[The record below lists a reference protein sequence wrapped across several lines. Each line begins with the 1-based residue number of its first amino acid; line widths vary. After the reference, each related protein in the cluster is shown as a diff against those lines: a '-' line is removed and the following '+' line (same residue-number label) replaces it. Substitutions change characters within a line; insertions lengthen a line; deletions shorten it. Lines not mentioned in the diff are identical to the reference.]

1 MPDVTWQ
8 IPEDFQGI
16 ISYNPRHDIQDYLNL
31 KNQNGK
37 IDPRQYIEEQIRID
51 NRTRRQLEKAIGER
65 FGVEKSTWDYFVEGE
80 VLKSPDY
87 TEPVLKR
94 YKKGQRFLAEN
105 GSVETAREDAEV
117 RGITA
122 VERIFSQ
129 HELHANQKLV
139 IASPRG
145 PEGTLYE
152 ENYFDVYKERE
163 DGSIEVTRY
172 HSTHSYEGFH
182 KAAQKADPTFKSPPE
197 NKPLDAA
204 HFLDK
209 PIITSLSE
217 DEILELFAIDT
228 EAQSYRESQEII
240 AVCTPIITAYIN
252 TLAEDPLAIDQ
263 IKKTI
268 NTIFNKADWAKQQ
281 IDESE
286 KPDNQQRSIPRLRA
300 GLCQAG
306 PELRPALYPSV
317 KPDLHPIAV
326 MREIDHYGSQPV
338 RPSTR
343 GCPGVQRG
351 FTVNQPAKLRAA
363 ARLISAKSVA
373 DYARLAKNTLDDEDE
388 DTSDFPCG
396 GTKENGE
403 PCTYIVRYGSGTTK
417 CPDCGRPAV
426 CA

>member
-1 MPDVTWQ
+1 MQERALPITSEEILPDVTWQ

-31 KNQNGK
+31 KNRNGK

-87 TEPVLKR
+87 AEPVLNR

-105 GSVETAREDAEV
+105 GSVESEREAAEV
-117 RGITA
+117 RGIAA
-122 VERIFSQ
+122 VEKIFSQ
-129 HELHANQKLV
+129 HELYPNQKLV
-139 IASPRG
+139 IASPRS

-240 AVCTPIITAYIN
+240 EVCTPFITSYIN
-252 TLAEDPLAIDQ
+252 TLVKNPLEIDQ

-268 NTIFNKADWAKQQ
+268 NTIFNVADHIKEQQDKAKRPGTVHVTKIWH
-281 IDESE
+281 
-286 KPDNQQRSIPRLRA
+286 PVIPRDFH
-300 GLCQAG
+300 
-306 PELRPALYPSV
+306 PA
-317 KPDLHPIAV
+317 AV
-326 MREIDHYGSQPV
+326 MQAIDQYGNQPV
-338 RPSTR
+338 RSSTR
-343 GCPGVQRG
+343 GCPGGQKG
-351 FTVNQPAKLRAA
+351 FTVNQPAKLTAA
-363 ARLISAKSVA
+363 AKLIGARSVL
-373 DYARLAKNTLDDEDE
+373 DYARFSKSSLGDEDDDE

-403 PCTYIVRYGSGTTK
+403 PCTYTVRYGSGTTK
-417 CPDCGRPAV
+417 CPECGRPAV
-426 CA
+426 CV